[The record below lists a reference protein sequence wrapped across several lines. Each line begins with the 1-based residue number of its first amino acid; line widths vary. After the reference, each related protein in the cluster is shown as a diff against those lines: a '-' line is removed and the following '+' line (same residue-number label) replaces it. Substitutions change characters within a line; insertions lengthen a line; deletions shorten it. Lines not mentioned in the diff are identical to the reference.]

1 MIRKAKKSDFEF
13 IYPLLKQI
21 FDEMDMASIK
31 KLPESQFYDLMR
43 LGFVSEYYRYS
54 YHRIWVYAD
63 TKDKPIGMIAM
74 YSYEDQKVIDFVL
87 KKEYA
92 KVGLATDTVIF
103 DDKEAW
109 PNEWY
114 VDSLAV
120 TPKHWGEHIASHLL
134 DYAFK
139 IAEQKKFNKISLNVD
154 KENPRAQKLYVH
166 KGFKTVD
173 EMTIGDR
180 NYDHMI
186 KKV

>member
-1 MIRKAKKSDFEF
+1 M
-13 IYPLLKQI
+13 
-21 FDEMDMASIK
+21 
-31 KLPESQFYDLMR
+31 
-43 LGFVSEYYRYS
+43 
-54 YHRIWVYAD
+54 
-63 TKDKPIGMIAM
+63 
-74 YSYEDQKVIDFVL
+74 

-92 KVGLATDTVIF
+92 KVDLATDTVIF

-120 TPKHWGEHIASHLL
+120 TSKHWGEHIASSLS

-139 IAEQKKFNKISLNVD
+139 IAEQKRFNKVSLNVD

-173 EMTIGDR
+173 KMTIGDR

>member
-13 IYPLLKQI
+13 IYPILKQI

-43 LGFVSEYYRYS
+43 LGFISEYYRYS
-54 YHRIWVYAD
+54 YRRTWVYAD
-63 TKDKPIGMIAM
+63 TKDKPIGMVAM

-92 KVGLATDTVIF
+92 KVDLATDTVIF

-120 TPKHWGEHIASHLL
+120 TSKHWGEHIASSLL

-139 IAEQKKFNKISLNVD
+139 IAEQKRFNKVSLNVD

-173 EMTIGDR
+173 KMTIGDR